1 MPETHLC
8 SSPARLHFGLLTV
21 GNSLEYRYGGAG
33 LMIDGPSTV
42 VEAEH
47 SDRLEVLGASNE
59 VALRTIEHWYSI
71 NRTMLAADFGV
82 HNLAEL
88 PLRLQVL
95 KTPPRHS
102 GFGSGTQLALSVVA
116 VAMQC
121 LGLPI
126 PNAKEL
132 AVATGRGQRSAIGSH
147 GFRRG
152 GFLVDRGIG
161 DGEQLA
167 PLDLRIDFPTDWPIV
182 TIVPPDAQ
190 GVSGSDEK
198 AAFKNLPSSTPQHR
212 QQMTELLKSTIVPAV
227 ISQNYDEFAEGIF
240 EYGHRSGRMFETI
253 QGGAYNG
260 PAIENAVNLVRE
272 FGVTATGQSSWGPCV
287 FAVLPTKNQAN
298 ELVTFLSQR
307 MPAATQVDT
316 WTADNQGMRLT
327 TQAKTKPSQPQRL

>member
-33 LMIDGPSTV
+33 LMIDGPNTV
-42 VEAEH
+42 VQAERA
-47 SDRLEVLGASNE
+47 DRLEVVGAANDI
-59 VALRTIEHWYSI
+59 ALRTIEHWYSI
-71 NRTMLAADFGV
+71 NQTMLAADFGV
-82 HNLAEL
+82 HKLSEL
-88 PLRLQVL
+88 PLRIEIL

-102 GFGSGTQLALSVVA
+102 GFGSGTQLALSA
-116 VAMQC
+116 ITATMQC
-121 LGLPI
+121 LELPI

-161 DGEQLA
+161 DGDQLA

-182 TIVPPDAQ
+182 TIIPPEAQ
-190 GVSGSDEK
+190 GVSGSAEK
-198 AAFKNLPSSTPQHR
+198 AAFKNLPPSTAQHR
-212 QQMTELLKSTIVPAV
+212 QQMTDLLKTAIVPAV
-227 ISQNYDEFAEGIF
+227 INHHYDAFAEGIF

-260 PAIENAVNLVRE
+260 SAIEAVVKRVRE

-307 MPAATQVDT
+307 MPAATRVDT
-316 WTADNQGMRLT
+316 WTADNRGMRLT
-327 TQAKTKPSQPQRL
+327 TQTKTKPL